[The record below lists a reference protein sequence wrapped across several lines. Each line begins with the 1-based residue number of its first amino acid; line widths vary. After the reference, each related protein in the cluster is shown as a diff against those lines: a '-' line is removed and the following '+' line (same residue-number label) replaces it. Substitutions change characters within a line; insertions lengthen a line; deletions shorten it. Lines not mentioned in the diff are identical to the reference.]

1 MLTPSEGD
9 GQGVI
14 EILDADRPLFRE
26 LWRALSRRARA
37 AVAASACLVVLTS
50 LAGYF
55 LSPRPASPAPVPAAG
70 ISVRITHVSVP
81 KAYNPY
87 FGITLRAAATSLVSV
102 EGTREG
108 YENLIL
114 YVPLPGSPLAP
125 GQARTLHVRAAV
137 CNCWLPRPP
146 HGTPL
151 LYLTVRTSRGDRHL
165 SVVPTPAQ
173 YAQLDLDLRRSC
185 TS

>member
-26 LWRALSRRARA
+26 RRRALSRRARA
-37 AVAASACLVVLTS
+37 AVAASTCLVVLTL

-55 LSPRPASPAPVPAAG
+55 LRPRPASPAPAPVADV
-70 ISVRITHVSVP
+70 SVRITHVSVP
-81 KAYNPY
+81 RAYNPY
-87 FGITLRAAATSLVSV
+87 FGITLRAVATQLVTV

-108 YENLIL
+108 YDYLIL
-114 YVPLPGSPLAP
+114 YVPLPGRPLTP

-137 CNCWLPRPP
+137 CNCSLPRPP
-146 HGTPL
+146 RGTPL
-151 LYLTVRTSRGDRHL
+151 LYLTVRTLRGERQL

-173 YAQLDLDLRRSC
+173 FDLLDLNLRRSC
-185 TS
+185 AS